1 MKLADLHNLIN
12 GHRNAPPADII
23 TRAAAL
29 VPSTLNDKSRSV
41 RCTLASEAQVPVYD
55 WQSGRVVLEVLVV
68 SGCQYEDQTPLL
80 RDHNQYSVTS
90 ILGSI
95 TEVTAERDE
104 LVGLLT
110 FGEDLDDTAEAIWK
124 RVKQGHL
131 RKVSVGYGYTRKD
144 FTTIPAGRTA
154 DIAGR
159 SWTAPDDR
167 DLRVVTRWKLREV
180 SVVVIPAD
188 DRAQMRDGQTP
199 SGSTLPDPQ
208 RGTPGGDP
216 TDFVPRD
223 PSAANPNRNHP
234 SSTEPEPKNPPMNE
248 LIRFLRSHGLAETV
262 TENEAA
268 LAWARSNLGH
278 EHVARLG
285 ELCRELNLAFD
296 PIQYRQAPPAPP
308 TPTPPTNPPVDPVAA
323 ERQRQSAIRSLAAD
337 FPQVPAATVTRCLD
351 EGLTLDQTRAQF
363 LDAIRGSS
371 QPPVPP
377 VAPAGH
383 IKGGITLRAL
393 QAGLMLREGL
403 DPDSPAL
410 RARESDL
417 VTSRREFNADWLRG
431 AGRTGEARD
440 AVEQA
445 FDDARRLR
453 LQNGSLMR
461 FCEAIVELNGDRAP
475 WNEDEL
481 LERAFSSGDFS
492 AVFGSVVHMSMVAG
506 YTETPATYEEFCRVV
521 DVPDFRKNQEA
532 MVNGVG
538 RLKKQGKPGGQA
550 ALLNVEDPT
559 LAEYAAERYAG
570 ILKISDQTIIND
582 TFGITGQLP
591 REVGISARQIPTD
604 LVYAI
609 LLGNPNLSDGSPL
622 FIADTNMLTA
632 AMDEAGL
639 ASAGVMLKNKKI
651 GNKRIVI
658 TDGVLLHGTTLSV
671 AARKLINNQTKGGD
685 ENVMRNAYRRVEDTA
700 VDLGVSNPATDPE
713 TIVAG
718 KPGSYW
724 LFAKPAR
731 SFVVAFR
738 KGTNRGPIT
747 RTAKLDKGE
756 FGVCWDVVIDVGA
769 AATSRIGVVQA
780 NTSS

>member
-1 MKLADLHNLIN
+1 MKLAELHDLIT

-29 VPSTLNDKSRSV
+29 VPSTLSDKSRSV
-41 RCTLASEAQVPVYD
+41 RCTLTTEDPVPVYD
-55 WQSGRVVLEVLVV
+55 YQTGRIVLETLIV
-68 SGCQYEDQTPLL
+68 SGCQYDDQTPLL
-80 RDHNQYSVTS
+80 RDHNQYSVTA

-95 TEVTAERDE
+95 TEVTDEKDE

-110 FGEDLDDTAEAIWK
+110 FGEDLDETAEAIWK

-131 RKVSVGYGYTRKD
+131 RRVSVGYGYTRKD
-144 FTTIPAGRTA
+144 YVTIAAGRTA
-154 DIAGR
+154 DVAGR

-167 DLRVVTRWKLREV
+167 DLRVVTNWRLREV

-188 DRAQMRDGQTP
+188 GRAQMRGAGGDGQD
-199 SGSTLPDPQ
+199 DPQ
-208 RGTPGGDP
+208 RGTPGTDP
-216 TDFVPRD
+216 TDFDSRD
-223 PSAANPNRNHP
+223 PSGAPTRNHP
-234 SSTEPEPKNPPMNE
+234 SSTEPKNPPMNE
-248 LIRFLRSHGLAETV
+248 LLRFLRSHGLADTV
-262 TENEAA
+262 TETEAA
-268 LAWARSNLGH
+268 LSWARSNLGH

-285 ELCRELNLAFD
+285 ELCRADNIAFD
-296 PIQYRQAPPAPP
+296 ATQYRQAPPAPP
-308 TPTPPTNPPVDPVAA
+308 APAPPANPPVESVAA
-323 ERQRQSAIRSLAAD
+323 ERQRQSAIRSLAGD

-351 EGLTLDQTRAQF
+351 EGLTLDQTRALF
-363 LDAIRGSS
+363 LEGLRGSS
-371 QPPVPP
+371 PEPVPG

-383 IKGGITLRAL
+383 TKSGISLRAL

-431 AGRTGEARD
+431 AGRTGETRD

-453 LQNGSLMR
+453 LHSGSLMR
-461 FCEAIVELNGDRAP
+461 FCEALVELKGERAP

-481 LERAFSSGDFS
+481 LERAFSSADFS
-492 AVFGSVVHMSMVAG
+492 AVFGSVVHMSLVAG

-521 DVPDFRKNQEA
+521 DVPDFRPNKEA
-532 MVNGVG
+532 MTGGVG

-550 ALLNVEDPT
+550 ALLNAEDPT
-559 LAEYAAERYAG
+559 LAEFAAERYAG
-570 ILKISDQTIIND
+570 MLKISDQTIIND

-604 LVYAI
+604 LIYAI

-622 FIADTNMLTA
+622 FINATNMLTA

-639 ASAGVMLKNKKI
+639 AAAGVMLKNKKV
-651 GNKRIVI
+651 GNKRIVV
-658 TDGVLLHGTTLSV
+658 TEGVLLHGTTLSV
-671 AARKLINNQTKGGD
+671 AARKLLNNLTKGGD

-713 TIVAG
+713 TDVAG

-724 LFAKPAR
+724 IFAKPAR

-738 KGTNRGPIT
+738 KGTNRGPMT

-769 AATSRIGVVQA
+769 AATSRLGVVQA
-780 NTSS
+780 NVS